1 MSKNT
6 VKILFCTQCNWL
18 PRATWIAQEI
28 LHTFTNDL
36 SELCLVPADG
46 GRFEVWLNDKLIF
59 SRHDEAGFIDI
70 KFIKQRLRDD
80 IEPER
85 SLGHSDK

>member
-1 MSKNT
+1 
-6 VKILFCTQCNWL
+6 
-18 PRATWIAQEI
+18 
-28 LHTFTNDL
+28 
-36 SELCLVPADG
+36 LVPADG